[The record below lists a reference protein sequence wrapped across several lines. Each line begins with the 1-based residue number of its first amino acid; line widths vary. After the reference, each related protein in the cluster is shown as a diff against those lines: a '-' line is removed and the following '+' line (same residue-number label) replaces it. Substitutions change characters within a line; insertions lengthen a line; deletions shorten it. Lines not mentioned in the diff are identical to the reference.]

1 MIQSN
6 NTERTIEHMRSM
18 KLYGMQKAY
27 QMAIEN
33 HSLANLTADE
43 LIAHLVAQEY
53 DDRKNRTISRSVKNA
68 KFRYPAQVE

>member
-6 NTERTIEHMRSM
+6 NTERTIEHMRSI
-18 KLYGMQKAY
+18 KPYGMQKAY

-43 LIAHLVAQEY
+43 LIAHLVAQE
-53 DDRKNRTISRSVKNA
+53 
-68 KFRYPAQVE
+68 